1 MNIKMAF
8 GRALA
13 DLFFPRLCMVCECCL
28 RRGEVYICSACL
40 ADFPCTD
47 SLYQAETTVLKTF
60 EEACRPEKLYSLF
73 YYSKYS
79 DYRKLVYALKYRSGK
94 KLGIYLGKMLGE
106 KIGRQVGIQG
116 IVPIPLHPKREKK
129 RGYNQS
135 LQIALGIT
143 EILNIP
149 IYDKVIT
156 RTRNTASQT
165 GMSIVER
172 QQNVRNIFDLQDCHS
187 VRGKHLLI
195 VDDVITTGATMRSC
209 VETLAQAGNIRFSL
223 GCLGRTWA

>member
-94 KLGIYLGKMLGE
+94 KLGIYLGKN
-106 KIGRQVGIQG
+106 VG
-116 IVPIPLHPKREKK
+116 
-129 RGYNQS
+129 
-135 LQIALGIT
+135 
-143 EILNIP
+143 
-149 IYDKVIT
+149 
-156 RTRNTASQT
+156 
-165 GMSIVER
+165 
-172 QQNVRNIFDLQDCHS
+172 
-187 VRGKHLLI
+187 GKN
-195 VDDVITTGATMRSC
+195 R
-209 VETLAQAGNIRFSL
+209 
-223 GCLGRTWA
+223 

>member
-79 DYRKLVYALKYRSGK
+79 DYRKLVYIWEKCWGK
-94 KLGIYLGKMLGE
+94 KSVGKSVFRELSLFPCIRKERKKEGIINLCK
-106 KIGRQVGIQG
+106 
-116 IVPIPLHPKREKK
+116 
-129 RGYNQS
+129 S
-135 LQIALGIT
+135 LWEL
-143 EILNIP
+143 
-149 IYDKVIT
+149 
-156 RTRNTASQT
+156 R
-165 GMSIVER
+165 
-172 QQNVRNIFDLQDCHS
+172 
-187 VRGKHLLI
+187 
-195 VDDVITTGATMRSC
+195 
-209 VETLAQAGNIRFSL
+209 RF
-223 GCLGRTWA
+223 